1 MHRVGEYIAEGHLSP
16 TAKLKLPDQA
26 DTLISRTDDDI
37 LGPAA
42 GGCLGDRHAVD
53 HAGVTLVRSN
63 EHTCSYVPR
72 LERSVRASRGEEV
85 EVG

>member
-1 MHRVGEYIAEGHLSP
+1 MKELHWSTTH
-16 TAKLKLPDQA
+16 LKLPDQA
-26 DTLISRTDDDI
+26 NTLISRADDDI
-37 LGPAA
+37 LGLAA
-42 GGCLGDRHAVD
+42 GGCLGDRHPVD

-72 LERSVRASRGEEV
+72 LERSVRAGRGEEV